1 MLILSESTRNV
12 HHFGSLEPRLSVPD
26 CVSQLWRK
34 TKAAR
39 HNPERKAWVRGY
51 HFGASPITTVFIVE
65 EIRVIEFYPDLHY
78 SQPPSH
84 ICMGCHQQC
93 EDHLKVHGKGSI
105 LVQALSQQHNLTGR
119 YGLLFYP
126 YFDIAQT
133 YLTSKPYSSKCI
145 WDVTSNMDII
155 RKHIECASFWCESHH
170 HCLLC

>member
-1 MLILSESTRNV
+1 MLILSESTQNV
-12 HHFGSLEPRLSVPD
+12 HHFG
-26 CVSQLWRK
+26 
-34 TKAAR
+34 T
-39 HNPERKAWVRGY
+39 
-51 HFGASPITTVFIVE
+51 SPITTVFIVE
-65 EIRVIEFYPDLHY
+65 EIRPWVIEFYPDLHY

-93 EDHLKVHGKGSI
+93 GDNHKVHGKGSI
-105 LVQALSQQHNLTGR
+105 LVQVLSRQHNLTGR

-133 YLTSKPYSSKCI
+133 YLTSKPYSSKFI

-155 RKHIECASFWCESHH
+155 RKHMECASFWCESHH